1 MTPTQRHTPTPSA
14 HEPAQ
19 SNVPPVMDVT
29 AIQRW
34 LRLGAQDLRRNPWPG
49 LLHGV
54 ALVVVG
60 WLLVGMAQDKFW
72 LLAGAYSGFLIVG
85 PVLVTS
91 LYEVSRG
98 QHYGYKVDLWDVV
111 FVWLSFDKR
120 LIGFGGLLALAGVGW
135 VVSSAG
141 LITAFAVM
149 PIHKPMDFLHH
160 VVLAQQ
166 GYLFEL
172 WLLMGGLLAAPMFAS
187 SVVALPML
195 VSSRA
200 SVWQAVLASWRICG
214 AHPGLMAAWAATLMC
229 LVGMGMLTAMLGLV
243 FIVPWLAHA
252 SWHAYADAQA
262 WLNAQD
268 GAR

>member
-1 MTPTQRHTPTPSA
+1 MSTQPPLPDTAKATRTPT
-14 HEPAQ
+14 
-19 SNVPPVMDVT
+19 MDLT

-34 LRLGAQDLRRNPWPG
+34 LALGARDLKQNPWPG
-49 LLHGV
+49 LLHG
-54 ALVVVG
+54 ATLAAVG
-60 WLLVGMAQDKFW
+60 WGLMLLATDRFW

-98 QHYGYKVDLWDVV
+98 QHFGYKVDLWDVL
-111 FVWLSFDKR
+111 FVWLSFDRR
-120 LIGFGGLLALAGVGW
+120 LIAFGLLLGLAGTGW

-141 LITAFAVM
+141 LITLFADT
-149 PIHKPMDFLHH
+149 PIQKPLDFLHH
-160 VVLAQQ
+160 VVLATD
-166 GYLFEL
+166 GYLFEW

-214 AHPGLMAAWAATLMC
+214 AHPALMAAWAATLIS
-229 LVGMGMLTAMLGLV
+229 LVGFGMLTALFGLV
-243 FIVPWLAHA
+243 IVVPWLAHA
-252 SWHAYADAQA
+252 SWHAYADAQV
-262 WLNAQD
+262 WLDAQD
-268 GAR
+268 PVILREVG